1 MAQQIK
7 KKYLKDGS
15 VDGSK
20 IKILSGQ
27 SIVAE
32 NASSQLVELLK
43 INASNKVEAVGQE
56 ISYKSELDQEVS
68 DRQSGDS
75 QNAAGL
81 AQEILDRQAGDDDL
95 RSDLD
100 QEVLDR
106 QSAVSAEQSRAEG
119 EENLLK
125 SRVTTAEGDIDSLEG
140 RMMTAEGNISNEVSR
155 AQSEETLIKSR
166 VTTAE
171 GDIDSLESRMMTA
184 ESNISNEVSRAEGEE
199 NLLKGR
205 MTTAEGDIDSL
216 ESRMMSAESNISNE
230 VSRAEG
236 EENLLKGRMT
246 TAEGDID
253 SLESRMMSAEG
264 NISNEVSRA
273 TSEENLLKGRMT
285 TAEGDIDSLE
295 SRMMSAESGLSTE
308 TADRIAGDANLQSQI
323 DNVLSNID
331 PVALDSLT
339 EVVAAFQSADSDL
352 TAAITALGTSA
363 QSALAQE
370 ILDRQSDVD
379 AEETRA
385 MGVEASLQSQ
395 ITQEI
400 SDRQSAVSSEQ
411 SRAEGVEAGLQS
423 AINTEVSDRQ
433 TAVSAEQS
441 RAEGVETG
449 LQSAIDA
456 EVLARQDAVSSEET
470 RAMAAEGE
478 LQSSVDTEEFN
489 RIVADNALQS
499 NIDSESSARQAEDLT
514 FFKHD
519 GSRPMTGDLFMMNDV
534 SGLGNDIKW
543 QMINEGESVNS
554 IIQWGMITSSY
565 YNNNS
570 YTNVITSKNFAVGV
584 ESPLIFTSAQ
594 SNLFAE
600 GQFVEQ
606 NYDKSGSYGLEGL
619 SFSHFA
625 AEVLDESENV
635 ISSEI
640 DYSVSLQHDG
650 LTLNNGPFSAEYKI
664 SQLGLNGGNGY
675 NTGLNNQ
682 GFGSFSKGFFA
693 NDEYNQTV
701 IDGCEISTRS
711 VMLYDKEIGTP
722 FVPTDA
728 AHATT
733 KQYVDQQVSDALD
746 TGSSNLVEAKAY
758 ADQKV
763 ADLVNSA
770 PEVLDTLKELSDA
783 LGGDANFAASVASTI
798 GDVSSR
804 VSVVESIAN
813 GKHKV
818 VLSSTDISNG
828 YIDLPHN
835 ARVESMM
842 GFVDRL
848 AIHNEEDYEVS
859 VVGGVTRITFIGE
872 LVSPSEQ
879 ALVAGDTIFFRYEF
893 YSA

>member
-56 ISYKSELDQEVS
+56 ISYKSELDQEVL

-75 QNAAGL
+75 QNASGL
-81 AQEILDRQAGDDDL
+81 AQEI
-95 RSDLD
+95 
-100 QEVLDR
+100 LDR

-125 SRVTTAEGDIDSLEG
+125 GRMTTAEGDIDSLEG
-140 RMMTAEGNISNEVSR
+140 RMMSAESNISNEVSR
-155 AQSEETLIKSR
+155 ATSEENLIKSR

-253 SLESRMMSAEG
+253 SLESRMMSAES

-273 TSEENLLKGRMT
+273 EGEENLLKGRMT

-308 TADRIAGDANLQSQI
+308 TTDRIAGDANLQSQI

-385 MGVEASLQSQ
+385 MGVEA
-395 ITQEI
+395 
-400 SDRQSAVSSEQ
+400 
-411 SRAEGVEAGLQS
+411 GLQS
-423 AINTEVSDRQ
+423 AIDAEVSRAQGQEAAIETRFINDEAALAQEIVDRQ

-441 RAEGVETG
+441 RAEGVEAG

-456 EVLARQDAVSSEET
+456 EVLARQTAVSDEFS
-470 RAMAAEGE
+470 RATDAEA
-478 LQSSVDTEEFN
+478 L
-489 RIVADNALQS
+489 LQS
-499 NIDSESSARQAEDLT
+499 NINSESSDRQAEDLT

-519 GSRPMTGDLFMMNDV
+519 GSRPMTGDLVMANSIDGISQKIKYQFTEYSETFDNTYGNGLIAFNYLNSQNQ
-534 SGLGNDIKW
+534 SGLNSQFSTDGVVVGSTQQGIFDEPNEIIVQGFNHTFYNNVNGLEIVQEFSQLLDSEGNEYYAARSKTL
-543 QMINEGESVNS
+543 SLTVN
-554 IIQWGMITSSY
+554 QGLTMNTSSDSGAY
-565 YNNNS
+565 IYNNGCAS
-570 YTNVITSKNFAVGV
+570 FKKGV
-584 ESPLIFTSAQ
+584 ADFTS
-594 SNLFAE
+594 
-600 GQFVEQ
+600 
-606 NYDKSGSYGLEGL
+606 
-619 SFSHFA
+619 
-625 AEVLDESENV
+625 
-635 ISSEI
+635 I
-640 DYSVSLQHDG
+640 
-650 LTLNNGPFSAEYKI
+650 
-664 SQLGLNGGNGY
+664 
-675 NTGLNNQ
+675 
-682 GFGSFSKGFFA
+682 FG
-693 NDEYNQTV
+693 DV
-701 IDGCEISTRS
+701 ISTRI
-711 VMLYDKEIGTP
+711 VNLYDLYSDQV
-722 FVPTDA
+722 FVPTEDR
-728 AHATT
+728 HATP
-733 KQYVDQQVSDALD
+733 KQYVDQQVSNALS

-758 ADQKV
+758 TDQKV

-848 AIHNEEDYEVS
+848 AIHNEEDYTVS
-859 VVGGVTRITFIGE
+859 VVGGVTRITFTGE

>member
-56 ISYKSELDQEVS
+56 ISYKSELDQEVL

-75 QNAAGL
+75 QNSAGL
-81 AQEILDRQAGDDDL
+81 AQEILDRQA
-95 RSDLD
+95 
-100 QEVLDR
+100 
-106 QSAVSAEQSRAEG
+106 AVSAEQSRAEG

-140 RMMTAEGNISNEVSR
+140 RMMTAESNISNEVSR
-155 AQSEETLIKSR
+155 ATSEENLIKSR

-253 SLESRMMSAEG
+253 SLEGRMMSAEG

-323 DNVLSNID
+323 NNVLSNID

-370 ILDRQSDVD
+370 ILDRQADVD

-385 MGVEASLQSQ
+385 MGVEADLQSQ

-423 AINTEVSDRQ
+423 AI
-433 TAVSAEQS
+433 
-441 RAEGVETG
+441 
-449 LQSAIDA
+449 DA
-456 EVLARQDAVSSEET
+456 EVLARQSAVSSEEA
-470 RAMAAEGE
+470 RAMAAESD
-478 LQSSVDTEEFN
+478 LHSAVDIEEFN
-489 RIVADNALQS
+489 RIAAV
-499 NIDSESSARQAEDLT
+499 SAEAQARSDEDLT
-514 FFKHD
+514 FFKLD
-519 GSRPMTGDLFMMNDV
+519 GSREVTGRINFDLSATDFDLVNSHSEISNSGIEYVRNPSV
-534 SGLGNDIKW
+534 SGDPSITLSMRRDVGYLNMYNLPDTQVDNGDGTFTTTYDGIFKQAKLSYEDGLNQKITSKSYDGQYETTNQSIIGNGSLQFTQK
-543 QMINEGESVNS
+543 SVNS
-554 IIQWGMITSSY
+554 DGSGFGDDINTVSIDPY
-565 YNNNS
+565 YFSMSRSVGNRYINLGFTDESGIAFMSVRSPNS
-570 YTNVITSKNFAVGV
+570 YIGNDAGSVQLYARFNDNGGAGILNLIADSHIELTSQTKTMNPVVLYAESYDEEGNFVGV
-584 ESPLIFTSAQ
+584 VPA
-594 SNLFAE
+594 
-600 GQFVEQ
+600 
-606 NYDKSGSYGLEGL
+606 
-619 SFSHFA
+619 
-625 AEVLDESENV
+625 
-635 ISSEI
+635 
-640 DYSVSLQHDG
+640 
-650 LTLNNGPFSAEYKI
+650 
-664 SQLGLNGGNGY
+664 
-675 NTGLNNQ
+675 
-682 GFGSFSKGFFA
+682 
-693 NDEYNQTV
+693 
-701 IDGCEISTRS
+701 
-711 VMLYDKEIGTP
+711 
-722 FVPTDA
+722 VPTDA
-728 AHATT
+728 KEAVNKA
-733 KQYVDQQVSDALD
+733 YVDSQVSSS
-746 TGSSNLVEAKAY
+746 GSTNLVEAKAY

-848 AIHNEEDYEVS
+848 AIHNEEDYTVS
-859 VVGGVTRITFIGE
+859 VVGGVTRITFTGE

-879 ALVAGDTIFFRYEF
+879 ALVVGDTIFFRYEF